1 MTFDLST
8 HVVAGHNETLEWCEN
23 VINGLDYYTYRPA
36 TDLVQ
41 SRNAHLTNVMHYRAH
56 QTDI

>member
-8 HVVAGHNETLEWCEN
+8 NAVASHNETIAWCVELCKD
-23 VINGLDYYTYRPA
+23 LDYSTYRPA